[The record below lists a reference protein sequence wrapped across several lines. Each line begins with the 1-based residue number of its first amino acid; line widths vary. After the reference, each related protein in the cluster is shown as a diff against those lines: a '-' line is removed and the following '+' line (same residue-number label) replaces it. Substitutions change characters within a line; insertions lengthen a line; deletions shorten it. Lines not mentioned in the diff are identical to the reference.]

1 MDDIIRIIK
10 LLENSGILIDRISK
24 TVKREIKRQE
34 SGFLGMLLGLLSAS
48 MLANTIVRKGTM
60 GAKKGVVRT

>member
-10 LLENSGILIDRISK
+10 LLENSGILFDRISK

-34 SGFLGMLLGLLSAS
+34 SGFLGMLLGILSTS
-48 MLANTIVRKGTM
+48 MLANTIARKGAM

>member
-34 SGFLGMLLGLLSAS
+34 SGFLGMLLGILSAS
-48 MLANTIVRKGTM
+48 MLANTI
-60 GAKKGVVRT
+60 AKKKVQWELKKEL

>member
-48 MLANTIVRKGTM
+48 MLANTIARKGTM